1 MLEKLK
7 KIEGKELCN
16 ILNGPITTWLNG
28 SVLEVRTTSIRYSF
42 TVRKEMTDIQDFLSR
57 GVMISMNE
65 IGIQLI
71 LKTFGEAGQIKALS
85 QRNFLPILLG
95 NVVVIEQKVTAYNR
109 DVMRISAR
117 VLNTNNTLASE
128 IYTRIDLS
136 SSLPE

>member
-1 MLEKLK
+1 
-7 KIEGKELCN
+7 
-16 ILNGPITTWLNG
+16 
-28 SVLEVRTTSIRYSF
+28 
-42 TVRKEMTDIQDFLSR
+42 
-57 GVMISMNE
+57 MNE

>member
-65 IGIQLI
+65 IGI
-71 LKTFGEAGQIKALS
+71 
-85 QRNFLPILLG
+85 RNQH
-95 NVVVIEQKVTAYNR
+95 V
-109 DVMRISAR
+109 
-117 VLNTNNTLASE
+117 
-128 IYTRIDLS
+128 
-136 SSLPE
+136 